1 MINNDCLTEQQLT
14 LYCTK
19 DLSVKD
25 MAMATEH
32 LSQCLKCKRQQ
43 ALTQKALATL
53 PRQQLK
59 LSGTEKLQFTARVIE
74 SKGRKNSTDKLQV
87 WGAAATAITAGVL
100 AFMVFNPTNLPV
112 ENLNQQ
118 SPQYTEIDLV
128 ENMEFLEEM
137 EMLDMLELLELLDEK
152 S

>member
-1 MINNDCLTEQQLT
+1 MTNNECLTELQLT
-14 LYCTK
+14 LYCTE
-19 DLSVKD
+19 DLSVNE
-25 MAMATEH
+25 MVMATEH
-32 LSQCLKCKRQQ
+32 LSHCLECKRQQ
-43 ALTQKALATL
+43 ALTQKTLATL
-53 PRQQLK
+53 SQQQLN
-59 LSGTEKLQFTARVIE
+59 LSEADKLQFTARVIE

-118 SPQYTEIDLV
+118 SLQYAEIDLV

-137 EMLDMLELLELLDEK
+137 EILDMLELLELLDEK